1 MGTLAQN
8 GFSNFDCTH
17 FFLNNSD
24 IFLLVIYHFVNF
36 ELILCLEDLC
46 LMFFAI
52 FNFQV
57 KIINKP
63 FKAKKNIPLLTITC
77 KKIMSRSVGKTFHF
91 YLFIYLFFW
100 LERKKLNTCFIYT
113 KHLRLKRL
121 TPKKNKNNNTS
132 QNRFTFSF
140 KNCFQRLSFWIEHNS
155 NLIEHIHSNAKQCCY
170 PDESGRNR
178 NNIPIYEF

>member
-17 FFLNNSD
+17 LFLNNSD

-63 FKAKKNIPLLTITC
+63 SKAKKNIPLLTITWQ
-77 KKIMSRSVGKTFHF
+77 KNNESVGRQNVSF
-91 YLFIYLFFW
+91 LFIYFFDW
-100 LERKKLNTCFIYT
+100 REK
-113 KHLRLKRL
+113 
-121 TPKKNKNNNTS
+121 S
-132 QNRFTFSF
+132 
-140 KNCFQRLSFWIEHNS
+140 
-155 NLIEHIHSNAKQCCY
+155 
-170 PDESGRNR
+170 
-178 NNIPIYEF
+178 

>member
-17 FFLNNSD
+17 LFLNNSD

-63 FKAKKNIPLLTITC
+63 SKAKKNIPLLTITWQ
-77 KKIMSRSVGKTFHF
+77 KNNESVGRQNVSF
-91 YLFIYLFFW
+91 LFIYLFIF
-100 LERKKLNTCFIYT
+100 LTGEKKAEHVF
-113 KHLRLKRL
+113 HLHETSSLK
-121 TPKKNKNNNTS
+121 TS
-132 QNRFTFSF
+132 HSQEKQEQQYLSKSF
-140 KNCFQRLSFWIEHNS
+140 HFFV
-155 NLIEHIHSNAKQCCY
+155 
-170 PDESGRNR
+170 
-178 NNIPIYEF
+178 